1 MIRDT
6 LQAQIEQIG
15 KNLNRIV
22 TKFLEI
28 ELIEDPDFEIRKTNQ
43 ELKDE
48 LDIDLVKIS
57 QYEVSEIY
65 TYLKARKLTAKHVEL
80 IATYVESIAK
90 MELTIDP
97 ANAKAFFRKTIDL
110 LTVADDVSES
120 LSLERIRKKKEI
132 EDYL

>member
-48 LDIDLVKIS
+48 LDIDLEKIS
-57 QYEVSEIY
+57 QYDVSEIY

-80 IATYVESIAK
+80 IATYVESPPMPKHSSA
-90 MELTIDP
+90 
-97 ANAKAFFRKTIDL
+97 RQ
-110 LTVADDVSES
+110 
-120 LSLERIRKKKEI
+120 
-132 EDYL
+132 